1 VVLGLILLCVL
12 VGGGLVGRVAYV
24 APMCDL
30 EDNFPGFIQCF
41 CNHLFDDQH
50 FSQDFLIAMGLEIA
64 EVVEVIEDLFP
75 LIDFH
80 FFSQEQGPEVTVLDG
95 IVCV

>member
-1 VVLGLILLCVL
+1 
-12 VGGGLVGRVAYV
+12 
-24 APMCDL
+24 
-30 EDNFPGFIQCF
+30 
-41 CNHLFDDQH
+41 
-50 FSQDFLIAMGLEIA
+50 MGLEIA